1 MTALLAESA
10 IRLRALLRK
19 EFRQLLRDPR
29 MRFFVVVPP
38 LIQLLVF
45 GYAASYDVRRADI
58 GVVDP
63 VRSEQTRALLG
74 AVTADGT
81 FTASAFA
88 DMRDAARAIDRGTVR
103 AVLHFSPGFDHD
115 HRVQL
120 IADGSDSNSAL
131 MIVGQLAQSLQRAA
145 GATAPIAIEE
155 RAWFN
160 PNLDDRWFF
169 VPGIIATVLLIS
181 TGMLIAMAVVR
192 EREIGTLERMMV
204 TPVARIEFLLGK
216 IAPVVCIG
224 IFDVALVCVVAVFW
238 FEVPFRC
245 TVWSLTVAT
254 LLYLASTL
262 GIGLLISSFVVT
274 QQQAVLWMFFVTMP
288 MILLSGF
295 AFPVA
300 NMPEPAQWFAAINP
314 LSHFLYVLR
323 DMFLKGGGIAGHAT
337 HVAAMAALGFGAVVV
352 SALRLR

>member
-1 MTALLAESA
+1 MIAPLCDSA
-10 IRLRALLRK
+10 IRLRALLHK

-29 MRFFVVVPP
+29 MRFFVIVPP
-38 LIQLLVF
+38 LIQLFIF
-45 GYAASYDVRRADI
+45 GYAAAYDVRRADI

-63 VRSEQTRALLG
+63 VRSEESRALL
-74 AVTADGT
+74 ASVTADGT
-81 FTASAFA
+81 LTALAFA

-103 AVLHFSPGFDHD
+103 AVLHFSPDFEHD
-115 HRVQL
+115 RRVQL

-131 MIVGQLAQSLQRAA
+131 MIVGQLAQGLQRAA
-145 GATAPIAIEE
+145 GATAPIAIED

-169 VPGIIATVLLIS
+169 VPGIIATLLLIS
-181 TGMLIAMAVVR
+181 TSMLIAMAVVR
-192 EREIGTLERMMV
+192 ERELGTLERMMV

-216 IAPVVCIG
+216 IAPVACIG
-224 IFDVALVCVVAVFW
+224 IFDVALVCVIAVWW
-238 FEVPFRC
+238 FEVPFRSSA
-245 TVWSLTVAT
+245 WALTVAT

-262 GIGLLISSFVVT
+262 GTGLLISSFVAT
-274 QQQAVLWMFFVTMP
+274 QQQALLWMFFITMP

-300 NMPEPAQWFAAINP
+300 NMPQAAQWFAAINP
-314 LSHFLYVLR
+314 VTHFLYVIR
-323 DMFLKGGGIAGHAT
+323 DMFLKGGGIAVHAT
-337 HVAAMAALGFGAVVV
+337 HFAAMAALGLGAVVV